1 VAIATLPEGFPSMLT
16 ARQVDGILGAARS
29 SASQLGIAVN
39 IAVLDAGANLKSFFR
54 MDGAVLGSID
64 VAMRKARTAVMFD
77 CSSDAVWDYCR
88 PGAPAPML
96 ELSNGGL
103 APFAGGI
110 PLRLSGGALIG
121 AVGVSGGT
129 VAQDLE
135 IARAA
140 AAACVV

>member
-1 VAIATLPEGFPSMLT
+1 LSGRFQTMLT
-16 ARQVDGILGAARS
+16 TGQADDMIAA
-29 SASQLGIAVN
+29 AKTTATALEIAVN
-39 IAVLDAGANLKSFFR
+39 IAVLDAGAHLKSFIR

-64 VAMRKARTAVMFD
+64 VAMRKARTAVMFK
-77 CSSDAVWDYCR
+77 CSSEAVWDYCG
-88 PGAPAPML
+88 PGGPAPML

-110 PLRLSGGALIG
+110 PLRRPGGALIG

-140 AAACVV
+140 VAACAF